1 MTKSIYELWLASCSG
16 DMETLKE
23 YFSNGGMLN
32 RRYNKFGENHSL
44 IAGAYRNGNIE
55 TVEYLLDI
63 GESIEEDEQ
72 QEMTEF
78 FNSRKIKR
86 MEILL
91 YNALSIIQENEDDS
105 KFTEILKD
113 EIGMTEQEIEDYTNF

>member
-32 RRYNKFGENHSL
+32 RRYNKFGKNHSL

-91 YNALSIIQENEDDS
+91 YNALSIIQENEDDT
-105 KFTEILKD
+105 KFAEILKN

>member
-16 DMETLKE
+16 DMETLTE

-32 RRYNKFGENHSL
+32 RRYNKFGKNHSL

-91 YNALSIIQENEDDS
+91 YNALSIIQENEDDT
-105 KFTEILKD
+105 KFAEILKN

>member
-16 DMETLKE
+16 DIKTLKE

-32 RRYNKFGENHSL
+32 RRYNKFGKNHSL
-44 IAGAYRNGNIE
+44 VAGAYRNGNIE
-55 TVEYLLDI
+55 TVEYLLNI

-86 MEILL
+86 METLL

>member
-32 RRYNKFGENHSL
+32 RRYNKFGKNHSL

-55 TVEYLLDI
+55 TVEYLLNI

-91 YNALSIIQENEDDS
+91 FNALSIIQENEDDT
-105 KFTEILKD
+105 KFAEILKN